1 MPHSFL
7 IFTQIYA
14 PMDVVFLLSGL
25 IAGFFAGYLFAKKTI
40 STGKIDSVEHE
51 AVLNQLMHAQQEY
64 AKYKATEETL
74 RTQFTS
80 LEKEKK
86 EKDERLEKTIIEYSA
101 LKVENE
107 LIKKQF
113 SEKEEEYKAVREQFN
128 KEFENLANRILDEKS
143 KKFSDQN
150 QESLKGLLDPL
161 KERIREFE
169 GKVDKLNTD
178 SISQNS
184 ALREQIEGLKQ
195 LNQDLGK
202 EAKDLTSA
210 LKGEKKTQGNWGEIQ
225 LENLLNYAGLEKD
238 IHYSKE
244 TSVRNDKGDLQRLDF
259 IIKLPDEKHLI
270 IDSKVSLVAY
280 EKYFS
285 SESEEEKQAALKE
298 HINSIKNHISL
309 LSDKQYDNLTQF
321 NQPDYILM
329 FFALEPALNLALRE
343 DSELFEVGLKKK
355 IVLVSTSTLLATLKT
370 ISYIWN
376 QDKISKNSE
385 EIVRKARAVYEK
397 LCDFTEDLSKVGERL
412 NQAQKEYDGAIN
424 KLSSGRGNAI
434 KQLEDLQK
442 LGIKSTKSI
451 SPKIAKNTDEESDPF
466 LELEN
471 E

>member
-1 MPHSFL
+1 MDVLFL
-7 IFTQIYA
+7 ILGL
-14 PMDVVFLLSGL
+14 VGGFLV
-25 IAGFFAGYLFAKKTI
+25 GFFFAKKI
-40 STGKIDSVEHE
+40 ASTGKVDSVEHE
-51 AVLNQLMHAQQEY
+51 AILNQLTHVQQEA
-64 AKYKATEETL
+64 AKHKATEESL
-74 RTQFTS
+74 REQLLST
-80 LEKEKK
+80 EKEKK
-86 EKDERLEKTIIEYSA
+86 EKDERLEKAIIEYSS
-101 LKVENE
+101 LKAENE
-107 LIKKQF
+107 IIKKQF
-113 SEKEEEYKAVREQFN
+113 GEKEEEYKAVREQFN
-128 KEFENLANRILDEKS
+128 KEFENLANKILDEKS

-161 KERIREFE
+161 KERIKEFE
-169 GKVDKLNTD
+169 GKVEKLNTD

-210 LKGEKKTQGNWGEIQ
+210 LKGEKKSQGNWGELQ

-238 IHYSKE
+238 IHYTKE
-244 TSVRNDKGDLQRLDF
+244 TSARNEDGDLQRLDF
-259 IIKLPDEKHLI
+259 IIKLPEDKHLI

-285 SESEEEKQAALKE
+285 TETDEEKQAALKE
-298 HINSIKNHISL
+298 HIASIKNHISS
-309 LSDKQYDNLTQF
+309 LSDKQYDSLTQF

-329 FFALEPALNLALRE
+329 FFAIEPALNLALRE
-343 DSELFEVGLKKK
+343 DTELFEFGLKKK

-385 EIVRKARAVYEK
+385 EIVRKAKAVYEK
-397 LCDFTEDLSKVGERL
+397 LCDFTDDLSKVGERL
-412 NQAQKEYDGAIN
+412 SQAQKEYDGAIN
-424 KLSSGRGNAI
+424 KLSAGRGNAI
-434 KQLEDLQK
+434 KQLNDLQK

-451 SPKIAKNTDEESDPF
+451 SPKLAKNLDDDESLP
-466 LELEN
+466 LEITN

>member
-1 MPHSFL
+1 
-7 IFTQIYA
+7 
-14 PMDVVFLLSGL
+14 MDVIFLLSGL
-25 IAGFFAGYLFAKKTI
+25 IGGFLVGYFFAKKIT
-40 STGKIDSVEHE
+40 STGRIDSIEHE
-51 AVLNQLMHAQQEY
+51 AILNQLTHVQQEA
-64 AKYKATEETL
+64 AKHKATEDSL
-74 RTQFTS
+74 RVQLVS

-86 EKDERLEKTIIEYSA
+86 EKDERLEKAIIEFSS
-101 LKVENE
+101 LKAENE

-113 SEKEEEYKAVREQFN
+113 NEKEEEYKAIREQFN
-128 KEFENLANRILDEKS
+128 KEFENLANKILDEKS

-161 KERIREFE
+161 KERIKEFE
-169 GKVDKLNTD
+169 GKVEKLNTD

-210 LKGEKKTQGNWGEIQ
+210 LKGEKKTQGNWGELQ

-244 TSVRNDKGDLQRLDF
+244 TSVRNEEGDLQRLDF
-259 IIKLPDEKHLI
+259 IIKLPEDKHLI

-285 SESEEEKQAALKE
+285 TETEEEKQIALKE
-298 HINSIKNHISL
+298 HIASIKNHISS
-309 LSDKQYDNLTQF
+309 LSDKQYDSLTQF

-329 FFALEPALNLALRE
+329 FFAIEPALNLALRE
-343 DSELFEVGLKKK
+343 DSELFEFGLKKK

-385 EIVRKARAVYEK
+385 EIVRKAKAVYEK
-397 LCDFTEDLSKVGERL
+397 LCDFTEDLSKVGDRL

-424 KLSSGRGNAI
+424 KLSLGRGNAL
-434 KQLEDLQK
+434 KQLKDLQT

-451 SPKIAKNTDEESDPF
+451 SPKMAKNSQEDDENSF
-466 LELEN
+466 LEIEN
-471 E
+471 D